1 MRVAFQLLA
10 IASFEF
16 NGAADVHV
24 DQRLAQ
30 LVSEHA
36 PLDMVV

>member
-10 IASFEF
+10 IASSEV
-16 NGAADVHV
+16 NGAADVHG

-30 LVSEHA
+30 LLSEHA
-36 PLDMVV
+36 ALEMVG